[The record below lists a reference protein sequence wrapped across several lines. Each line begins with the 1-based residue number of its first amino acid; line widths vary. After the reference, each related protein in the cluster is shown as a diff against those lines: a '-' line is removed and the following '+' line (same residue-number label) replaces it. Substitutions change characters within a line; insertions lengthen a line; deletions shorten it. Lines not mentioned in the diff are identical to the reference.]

1 MFRLCVYLCLSPPT
15 PPPPTFTPGD
25 VEGISEHT
33 RVCVFVF
40 VCVCVGGGEK
50 LTQMHT
56 IPQMA
61 RKYFAL
67 MGIAP
72 GDAIANRKKW
82 QSLKDLHQKHT
93 CLMLPLSPEKLSNN
107 WHHPGHLLSEEITIL
122 VINSKVTT
130 ESQVCLIPV
139 QKMKCKDWQTLIWLP
154 IWNISSRYGTV
165 TLYTTKLC
173 FVHDNLSKQDYYFM
187 NRYRLYY
194 WSSEFRVLSSQ
205 ISPTPWPTPRSCGR
219 ALIWWLY
226 WTL

>member
-1 MFRLCVYLCLSPPT
+1 
-15 PPPPTFTPGD
+15 
-25 VEGISEHT
+25 
-33 RVCVFVF
+33 
-40 VCVCVGGGEK
+40 
-50 LTQMHT
+50 
-56 IPQMA
+56 
-61 RKYFAL
+61 

-187 NRYRLYY
+187 NWYRLYY

>member
-1 MFRLCVYLCLSPPT
+1 
-15 PPPPTFTPGD
+15 
-25 VEGISEHT
+25 
-33 RVCVFVF
+33 
-40 VCVCVGGGEK
+40 
-50 LTQMHT
+50 
-56 IPQMA
+56 
-61 RKYFAL
+61 

-165 TLYTTKLC
+165 TLYITKLC

-226 WTL
+226 WTLLNVMQCNTMPCNVFQCISMLRNALQCNT